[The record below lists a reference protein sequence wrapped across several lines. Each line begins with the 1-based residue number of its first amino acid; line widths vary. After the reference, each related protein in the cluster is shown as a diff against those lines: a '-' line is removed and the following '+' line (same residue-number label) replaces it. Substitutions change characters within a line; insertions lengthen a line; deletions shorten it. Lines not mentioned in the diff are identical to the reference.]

1 MSFETF
7 ARTYFLQ
14 TIQDGSFRP
23 RRHRTLMKRIE
34 DVQFTSFADIM
45 KENKSV
51 LQKYLKT
58 QKNTF
63 RSPVTEKKICSRFWI
78 P

>member
-1 MSFETF
+1 
-7 ARTYFLQ
+7 
-14 TIQDGSFRP
+14 
-23 RRHRTLMKRIE
+23 MKRIE